1 MSRHVKHEA
10 EDDNPPTKKAKSS
23 SVAED
28 DNPLTKVAKSSL
40 EAYDVRFS
48 GKPVPVDEAR
58 QKWPERYQSKD
69 KVKLAASS
77 SRSMGVESETKE
89 VLQARC
95 HYNQAIVD
103 GFVFDLY
110 DDAYVKGEEG
120 GPDYI
125 AKIVELFETIDRN
138 LYFTAQWFYRAD
150 DTVIKEQ
157 SHLIDKR
164 RVFYSD
170 TTNDN
175 PLDCIVS
182 KVKIVQLSTKLDLVE
197 KEKKLSY
204 ADLYYDDMM
213 YSLAHFSF
221 TTPHTGTVPPRA
233 ESDASSIS
241 DASSNTTLGDI
252 DASKSQ
258 ESRFC
263 ESMTLLDLYSGCGA
277 MSTGLCLGASISGLK
292 LVNRWAVDINS
303 DASQSL
309 KLNHPQTEVRN
320 EGAEDFLSLLKE
332 WEKLCKEYEL
342 VGSCRTEDSSFEENI
357 IQNEEEEDDDGFS
370 VQPGEFEVGKLLAV
384 CYGDPNEVHKRG
396 LYFKVR
402 WRGYGP
408 SDDTWEPVDGLSNC
422 KESIKEFV
430 TRGFKSKILPLP
442 GDVDFICGGPPCQG
456 MSGYNRFR
464 NISQPLNDP
473 KNHQLVVFMDI
484 VEFLKP
490 QYILMENVVDIVKM
504 ARGVLGSY
512 AISRLV
518 SMDYQARMGILAA
531 GSFGVPQCRMR
542 FFLWGAHCTKKLP
555 QYPLPTHTFVG
566 KGIVTNEFKEILV
579 GYENGKSCNL
589 EKSVVLKD
597 ALYDLPEVTN
607 YEIRDEMPYVNPP
620 STEFQKYIRLKR
632 PDLFDSEASAKSSSQ
647 MKMLYD
653 HIPLRLNEDD
663 YERVCQIPKEK
674 GANFRNLPGV
684 LVGPDNK
691 VAWDPS
697 IERHKVSS
705 GKPLVPDYAMTFVR
719 GTSTK
724 PFGRLWWDEYVKTV
738 VTRAEPHNQVI
749 IHPEQDRVLT
759 VRENAR
765 LQGFPDWYKLYG
777 PVKERY
783 KQVGNAVAFPV
794 SIALGHMLAKASQG
808 LSDSE
813 PVTTYPLKFPQ
824 CLAEL
829 Y

>member
-40 EAYDVRFS
+40 EADEVRFS

-58 QKWPERYQSKD
+58 QKWPDRYQSKD

-95 HYNQAIVD
+95 HYNQALVD

-150 DTVIKEQ
+150 DT
-157 SHLIDKR
+157 
-164 RVFYSD
+164 
-170 TTNDN
+170 
-175 PLDCIVS
+175 
-182 KVKIVQLSTKLDLVE
+182 LDLVE
-197 KEKKLSY
+197 KEKKLSS

-542 FFLWGAHCTKKLP
+542 FFLWGAHCTKASAMQFKLP

-597 ALYDLPEVTN
+597 ALYDLPEPGPTGSYQLLSLSLSTWRPPLFFANLKYSDGLYGGGYLRVHGPSLRGHIVGAN
-607 YEIRDEMPYVNPP
+607 LPDHLLQVPQILHRQGLQEARDHEDRLFHQQAQVQGQEDGPRRDQPQGVQPRPLPLQVQVRRRRRHRPLRRLRPP
-620 STEFQKYIRLKR
+620 QLPLRGKSRREASVCSGQNRTEDEPPR
-632 PDLFDSEASAKSSSQ
+632 PARRRSHRLFDGVFCTSCARLVFAPICRSSWGSRPREAPLGPASSQ
-647 MKMLYD
+647 CPIRKLID
-653 HIPLRLNEDD
+653 RFGTD
-663 YERVCQIPKEK
+663 R
-674 GANFRNLPGV
+674 
-684 LVGPDNK
+684 
-691 VAWDPS
+691 S
-697 IERHKVSS
+697 IS
-705 GKPLVPDYAMTFVR
+705 GT
-719 GTSTK
+719 
-724 PFGRLWWDEYVKTV
+724 
-738 VTRAEPHNQVI
+738 
-749 IHPEQDRVLT
+749 
-759 VRENAR
+759 
-765 LQGFPDWYKLYG
+765 
-777 PVKERY
+777 
-783 KQVGNAVAFPV
+783 VAFSCV
-794 SIALGHMLAKASQG
+794 NFFSLEIIRK
-808 LSDSE
+808 
-813 PVTTYPLKFPQ
+813 
-824 CLAEL
+824 
-829 Y
+829 